1 MQSLKKLIL
10 IYALFSG
17 LYISGS
23 EELEQFNRENFRTTF
38 QQLTEFNQKNR
49 AAVLRLFG
57 LHKREQPNHVAAEHK
72 PQTVNNAQ
80 IDKLLNRKANTKVIG
95 GVPQEIQD
103 IVNFLNE
110 DNLELYKKVGA
121 SRLKGII
128 LVAPPGCGKTLIA
141 KWIAT
146 QTDAQ
151 FIEGN
156 VNNNGIIY
164 GAGRVNIELLFTQI
178 KHFTSKGQQ
187 VIVFLDEIDS
197 IGKRTNPEG
206 INSAILKD
214 NNDTINEFLK
224 QMDGYDE
231 LSENIVFIGATNFP
245 KGIDPAL
252 LRPGR
257 FGKIIYIPLPDKD
270 KRAAIIKHYF
280 DLKPRETQIDDI
292 NTTINKIADMT
303 EGFSGADLAELVN
316 ATALEAVH
324 NKRGYIIEP
333 DFIAAL
339 NSMIESKNSQN
350 ISFFQ

>member
-164 GAGRVNIELLFTQI
+164 GAGR
-178 KHFTSKGQQ
+178 
-187 VIVFLDEIDS
+187 
-197 IGKRTNPEG
+197 
-206 INSAILKD
+206 
-214 NNDTINEFLK
+214 
-224 QMDGYDE
+224 
-231 LSENIVFIGATNFP
+231 
-245 KGIDPAL
+245 
-252 LRPGR
+252 
-257 FGKIIYIPLPDKD
+257 
-270 KRAAIIKHYF
+270 
-280 DLKPRETQIDDI
+280 
-292 NTTINKIADMT
+292 
-303 EGFSGADLAELVN
+303 
-316 ATALEAVH
+316 
-324 NKRGYIIEP
+324 
-333 DFIAAL
+333 
-339 NSMIESKNSQN
+339 
-350 ISFFQ
+350 